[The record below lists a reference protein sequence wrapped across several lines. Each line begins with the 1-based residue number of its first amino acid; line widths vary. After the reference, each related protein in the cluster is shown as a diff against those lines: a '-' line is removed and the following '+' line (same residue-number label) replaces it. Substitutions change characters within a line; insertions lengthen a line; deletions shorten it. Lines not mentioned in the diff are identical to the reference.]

1 MATIN
6 PPAREADLRGFLEAA
21 GKSLTEAQ
29 GTLTGDSI
37 LTPSAL
43 AISEAEL
50 EVKAAVT
57 QQAGGKLALQTL
69 SMESLRSGIDPGL
82 VSTVHIRY
90 VAVAADATK
99 EPGSTGGPKRVP
111 EEITKTVAARAD
123 IAALSKILG
132 KLNIAPVFVPETRR
146 WMVVARDQ
154 EGRVLRELIVPDD
167 PDAGSLA

>member
-1 MATIN
+1 MAIIN
-6 PPAREADLRGFLEAA
+6 PAAREVDLRGFLEAA

-69 SMESLRSGIDPGL
+69 SMESLRTGIDPGL

-90 VAVAADATK
+90 VAVAAEATK
-99 EPGSTGGPKRVP
+99 GPGTPGGPKRVS
-111 EEITKTVAARAD
+111 EEITKLVTARAD
-123 IAALSKILG
+123 IAALTKIVG
-132 KLNIAPVFVPETRR
+132 KLVIVPVFVPETRR
-146 WMVVARDQ
+146 WLVVARDQ
-154 EGRVLRELIVPDD
+154 AGRVLRELILADD
-167 PDAGSLA
+167 PDPGPLA